1 MGGGN
6 DSIILGEDFE
16 AGTGTNTLFGGDG
29 TDTLLLNEA
38 AKGVADAAFTNWSSI
53 EIVTFAPGDNDD
65 TLNLGLKAQAAG
77 VTKATVEGTGSN
89 IDATNMTKGVE
100 LVASGS
106 ANDLTGGAGSD
117 TLTGGA
123 GVNIITTGAG
133 NDTLAGGAGADDFI
147 VNGTAAQTVSI
158 TDFGTGGGADS
169 VETSA
174 TATTN
179 ISVVAAVTVA
189 DDENKGTTN
198 VTITDDVVAGGTVT
212 FAAVD
217 GAAVGEKGFNINST
231 ANNNSIAVVGGGL
244 ADTIVAGTGDETLNG
259 SAGADTITGGTGKDD
274 FLLYNMGATDV
285 IKDFTVSQTDQ
296 FGVDL
301 SDMEAQALTDF
312 VGLDAASVAA
322 DQAMNTLIVN
332 ATAAVDLN
340 GTDTGKEIAVFS
352 GDYADE
358 TGALLQADI
367 RANLTVAGNFAAGDA
382 FLGLYDNGTDSFL
395 VSVETAGGINN
406 ALFDDADVI
415 VLAKFAG
422 VADATTIVDANIL
435 ATIA

>member
-147 VNGTAAQTVSI
+147 VNGTAAQTVTSL
-158 TDFGTGGGADS
+158 TS
-169 VETSA
+169 VLVVVLTQFKPPRPQPQTSP
-174 TATTN
+174 
-179 ISVVAAVTVA
+179 
-189 DDENKGTTN
+189 
-198 VTITDDVVAGGTVT
+198 
-212 FAAVD
+212 
-217 GAAVGEKGFNINST
+217 
-231 ANNNSIAVVGGGL
+231 L
-244 ADTIVAGTGDETLNG
+244 
-259 SAGADTITGGTGKDD
+259 
-274 FLLYNMGATDV
+274 FLL
-285 IKDFTVSQTDQ
+285 SR
-296 FGVDL
+296 L
-301 SDMEAQALTDF
+301 LT
-312 VGLDAASVAA
+312 
-322 DQAMNTLIVN
+322 T
-332 ATAAVDLN
+332 
-340 GTDTGKEIAVFS
+340 
-352 GDYADE
+352 
-358 TGALLQADI
+358 
-367 RANLTVAGNFAAGDA
+367 
-382 FLGLYDNGTDSFL
+382 
-395 VSVETAGGINN
+395 
-406 ALFDDADVI
+406 
-415 VLAKFAG
+415 
-422 VADATTIVDANIL
+422 
-435 ATIA
+435 